1 MDSRPFASLVNEQP
15 GEPGE
20 ARANASETPNVA
32 FEPEVGGTMSTAG
45 ARLADY
51 MDFRDEGM
59 EEDLDLDRT
68 LLAEEEEE
76 DENMPASADEARF
89 AALLEEGPSKE
100 QMEAESAQ
108 DPFSATPGATSF
120 TFIRTTLQHLSRG
133 LVAKKL
139 DASNNFELSF
149 ELVLLQTAKE
159 RRGVAHFSVGGST
172 RSQLPRV
179 CIPPGS
185 TKLYFFLRQG
195 SFRAK
200 LATAPIPRNRLVRVS
215 FRLVQHVISVSVDD
229 VEQAT
234 ASADGLQVPVPAKMF
249 AYFDGPGDI
258 AAEAMVGN
266 AVYRWRHFTLR
277 PRVQATTIFEL
288 PPDEIQLM
296 VEVTDE
302 LKKSKKWA
310 KFDAFFGMI
319 VFANAVSMG
328 IQTDC
333 RCADDVVWQIL
344 DNVFLVA
351 FIIELILR
359 AVFSGLRQFS
369 AMIVSDH
376 WLQLDM
382 MVISLS
388 VVDTWILGDLGSGG
402 VFALARLYRLL
413 KLVKMV
419 RLLRT
424 FRQLAMLVEGILSS
438 LQTLFRAVLL
448 LALSIYMF
456 SVLLV
461 RMAQWDV
468 DAVKD
473 ASLPFT
479 SLPTAMWTLVQLS
492 TFDKWV
498 ELVRVAAFQLGGLHG
513 GAVAIVLLICVC
525 LTGLGI
531 MNLVVGIL
539 CNTAFKLESRQVRM
553 VGAERLLKQQGALE
567 LFRQQLLK
575 HGTHLLKNP
584 RYIAKEEFFEALQDS
599 GIKEIIQILNLTDK
613 DFDMLVSALEENN
626 DIEIDGIIEAIGI
639 IELQSYFAQS
649 VANSVKKHKAATA
662 LRPVDLLF
670 FCISLRQL
678 EASMEK
684 VDRHGRSMCA
694 FAYDALSI
702 LYARAEESYTL
713 LRLTHDVRWT
723 PPASKMESTQSSLNV
738 RKMEETAN
746 QFNLDTEEQKL
757 LMPIDILFGSVIA
770 VNGAFVGVQ
779 TMQDDGNVLVYWID
793 LAFTFVFTLEFIL
806 RGVLAANLNYVHQ
819 TEEGDSDLNFFQ
831 QASRKVA
838 RFAKLR
844 SRVRCWILPPCPPGG
859 VLSVLSATCRSLK
872 EFSVSFD
879 FTIIVLSLL
888 DSLVIVQLRN
898 AGVLEL
904 DTSALSVLRAFR
916 LFRLAKLL
924 RIFRLFPQLQ
934 KLVFALIE
942 TWRQVFWALMLILLL
957 LYAFSIYAVS
967 MIGRDAA
974 QGSTSK
980 SYYGTLTDSF
990 LTGWQVTTFDRWDE
1004 VLYTSTD
1011 NLLHFCMLLL
1021 VAVVLGLGL
1030 MNMAVG
1036 VVCEAAMSLQAKD
1049 DADVQRA
1056 ELIAFLSAMKN
1067 LQETCVRE
1075 LGDQILPASLMED
1088 AIGLKMNPP
1097 LGRSIAGQSAMNNQ
1111 LSFAQDQLHSFL
1123 PKLQEFLGDAGLHR
1137 LLVKRVRDKVDHGRT
1152 GLVTVDDFTKGA
1164 LVTKEDLAK
1173 VELYGCTVALR
1184 EVRAKCLKMN
1194 ECILNIHMSLQLVL
1208 EEMCAVIH
1216 RKNQSNDDGQSASG
1230 VMHVDG
1236 MEYDPSTLRPEAERA
1251 VMEMGKWSGEGSL
1264 PQILNMGTL
1273 FVSAGTGKIDVSG
1286 DEVVG
1291 FGTAFRA
1298 EVQIGDIIIVEP
1310 LVAQKHGDFASK
1322 KTFAMA
1328 VTVVLSQTRLKVAT
1342 FVTDSLPDHMV
1353 FVVARFQKVVQI
1365 PPPNTPFSGMTAHEP
1380 KQLSPRSSQ
1389 CWFEWDLKTQK
1400 RDMVNL
1406 QEAEAHHSYL
1416 KRLKK
1421 QAEFE
1426 LLTVLERPLLRM
1438 CFQALKSQVRL
1449 RQKTVSL
1456 LW

>member
-1 MDSRPFASLVNEQP
+1 M
-15 GEPGE
+15 
-20 ARANASETPNVA
+20 
-32 FEPEVGGTMSTAG
+32 
-45 ARLADY
+45 
-51 MDFRDEGM
+51 
-59 EEDLDLDRT
+59 
-68 LLAEEEEE
+68 
-76 DENMPASADEARF
+76 
-89 AALLEEGPSKE
+89 
-100 QMEAESAQ
+100 
-108 DPFSATPGATSF
+108 
-120 TFIRTTLQHLSRG
+120 
-133 LVAKKL
+133 
-139 DASNNFELSF
+139 
-149 ELVLLQTAKE
+149 
-159 RRGVAHFSVGGST
+159 
-172 RSQLPRV
+172 
-179 CIPPGS
+179 
-185 TKLYFFLRQG
+185 
-195 SFRAK
+195 
-200 LATAPIPRNRLVRVS
+200 
-215 FRLVQHVISVSVDD
+215 
-229 VEQAT
+229 
-234 ASADGLQVPVPAKMF
+234 
-249 AYFDGPGDI
+249 
-258 AAEAMVGN
+258 
-266 AVYRWRHFTLR
+266 
-277 PRVQATTIFEL
+277 
-288 PPDEIQLM
+288 
-296 VEVTDE
+296 
-302 LKKSKKWA
+302 
-310 KFDAFFGMI
+310 
-319 VFANAVSMG
+319 
-328 IQTDC
+328 
-333 RCADDVVWQIL
+333 
-344 DNVFLVA
+344 
-351 FIIELILR
+351 
-359 AVFSGLRQFS
+359 
-369 AMIVSDH
+369 
-376 WLQLDM
+376 
-382 MVISLS
+382 
-388 VVDTWILGDLGSGG
+388 
-402 VFALARLYRLL
+402 
-413 KLVKMV
+413 
-419 RLLRT
+419 
-424 FRQLAMLVEGILSS
+424 
-438 LQTLFRAVLL
+438 
-448 LALSIYMF
+448 
-456 SVLLV
+456 
-461 RMAQWDV
+461 
-468 DAVKD
+468 
-473 ASLPFT
+473 
-479 SLPTAMWTLVQLS
+479 
-492 TFDKWV
+492 
-498 ELVRVAAFQLGGLHG
+498 
-513 GAVAIVLLICVC
+513 
-525 LTGLGI
+525 
-531 MNLVVGIL
+531 
-539 CNTAFKLESRQVRM
+539 
-553 VGAERLLKQQGALE
+553 
-567 LFRQQLLK
+567 
-575 HGTHLLKNP
+575 
-584 RYIAKEEFFEALQDS
+584 
-599 GIKEIIQILNLTDK
+599 
-613 DFDMLVSALEENN
+613 
-626 DIEIDGIIEAIGI
+626 
-639 IELQSYFAQS
+639 
-649 VANSVKKHKAATA
+649 
-662 LRPVDLLF
+662 
-670 FCISLRQL
+670 
-678 EASMEK
+678 
-684 VDRHGRSMCA
+684 
-694 FAYDALSI
+694 
-702 LYARAEESYTL
+702 
-713 LRLTHDVRWT
+713 
-723 PPASKMESTQSSLNV
+723 
-738 RKMEETAN
+738 
-746 QFNLDTEEQKL
+746 
-757 LMPIDILFGSVIA
+757 
-770 VNGAFVGVQ
+770 
-779 TMQDDGNVLVYWID
+779 
-793 LAFTFVFTLEFIL
+793 
-806 RGVLAANLNYVHQ
+806 
-819 TEEGDSDLNFFQ
+819 
-831 QASRKVA
+831 
-838 RFAKLR
+838 
-844 SRVRCWILPPCPPGG
+844 
-859 VLSVLSATCRSLK
+859 LSATCRSLK
-872 EFSVSFD
+872 EFSVCFD

-898 AGVLEL
+898 AGALEL

-1011 NLLHFCMLLL
+1011 NLLHFSMLLL

-1097 LGRSIAGQSAMNNQ
+1097 LGRSIAGQSTVNNQ
-1111 LSFAQDQLHSFL
+1111 LSFEQDQLHSFL

-1208 EEMCAVIH
+1208 EDMCAVIH
-1216 RKNQSNDDGQSASG
+1216 RKHQSNDDGHTVYEA
-1230 VMHVDG
+1230 MRVDG

-1298 EVQIGDIIIVEP
+1298 EVQVGDVIIVEP
-1310 LVAQKHGDFASK
+1310 LVAQKNGDSASK

-1353 FVVARFQKVVQI
+1353 FVVARFQKAVQM
-1365 PPPNTPFSGMTAHEP
+1365 PPPSTPFSGMTAHEP

-1406 QEAEAHHSYL
+1406 QDAEAHHSYL